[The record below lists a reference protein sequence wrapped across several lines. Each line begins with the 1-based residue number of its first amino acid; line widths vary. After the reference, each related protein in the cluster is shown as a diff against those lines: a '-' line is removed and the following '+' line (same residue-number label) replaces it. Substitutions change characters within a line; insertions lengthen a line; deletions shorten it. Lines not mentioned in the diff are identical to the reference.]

1 MSIFRK
7 TYRELIQYETFEDRF
22 EYLRLSGIVCKE
34 TFGFDRY
41 LNQQFYS
48 SKEWR
53 DVRDFVIIRDG
64 GCDLA
69 HPDFEIQSQL
79 YVHHINPITKQ
90 DILEREPL
98 ILDPENLVLVSFE
111 THNAIHYGDKT
122 LLRTNYIDRKPND
135 TCPWKGGSNGQHT
148 HFY

>member
-7 TYRELIQYETFEDRF
+7 TYRELIQHETFEDRF
-22 EYLRLSGIVCKE
+22 EYLRLSGMVCKE
-34 TFGFDRY
+34 TFGFNRY

-53 DVRDFVIIRDG
+53 DVRDFVIIRDR

-69 HPDFEIQSQL
+69 HPDFEIQGRL
-79 YVHHINPITKQ
+79 YIHHINPIDKQ
-90 DILEREPL
+90 DILERSPL
-98 ILDPENLVLVSFE
+98 ALDPENLILVSFD

-122 LLRTNYIDRKPND
+122 LLQTNYIDRKPND
-135 TCPWKGGSNGQHT
+135 TCPWKGGIYG
-148 HFY
+148 